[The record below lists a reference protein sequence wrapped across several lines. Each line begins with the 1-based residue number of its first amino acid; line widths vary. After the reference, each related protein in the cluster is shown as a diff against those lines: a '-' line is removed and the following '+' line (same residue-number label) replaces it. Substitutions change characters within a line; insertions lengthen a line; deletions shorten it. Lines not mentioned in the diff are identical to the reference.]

1 VGYYVVDVDG
11 ASFSWGKVF
20 YLGSGEGVAG
30 KDVDDALDVLFKT
43 CNGRFELIYLS
54 RVVTRFCVN
63 RGRGRRETVI
73 LFLELAVSCR
83 ELVEALGCLLG
94 NTFDE
99 GGKRGCLI
107 PNSFVSSWVVAEG
120 ADPLYQR
127 RVGCEVRKYE
137 LVLLVLRLSEEVV

>member
-73 LFLELAVSCR
+73 LFLELAVSCGSGSGIVPCRGRRTPGGCRRDNGVLPR
-83 ELVEALGCLLG
+83 E
-94 NTFDE
+94 
-99 GGKRGCLI
+99 
-107 PNSFVSSWVVAEG
+107 
-120 ADPLYQR
+120 
-127 RVGCEVRKYE
+127 
-137 LVLLVLRLSEEVV
+137 